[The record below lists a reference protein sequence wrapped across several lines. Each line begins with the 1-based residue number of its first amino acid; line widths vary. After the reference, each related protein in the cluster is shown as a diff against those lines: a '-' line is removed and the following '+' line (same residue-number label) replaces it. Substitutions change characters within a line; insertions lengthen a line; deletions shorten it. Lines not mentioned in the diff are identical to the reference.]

1 VLGDVCD
8 GATILATEAE
18 ALDYPQTKGKERMVA
33 RDSGFRIDAAGA
45 GGYLR
50 DGSHLPSFLAAL
62 AGRGFEF

>member
-1 VLGDVCD
+1 VRQRPHG
-8 GATILATEAE
+8 LALSFVFAQKLADSIE
-18 ALDYPQTKGKERMVA
+18 GKERMVA